1 MRQMIATERG
11 RNEVLVRQSTEMR
24 AKLARVSATS
34 VTTARD
40 LDITREQSGDLA
52 IKVIELNQRIVELTR
67 ASFER
72 DEVR

>member
-1 MRQMIATERG
+1 MIATERG

-24 AKLARVSATS
+24 AKLARVSA
-34 VTTARD
+34 TTARD